1 MNAKRLALCLF
12 AATTLQL
19 NAQYLEHLYDYIENT
34 SVFEEG
40 QEEGHAYYLADDHLS
55 LNGPWR
61 FYFAN
66 TPEEVPRQFFATHF
80 KDSKWRTIRVPI
92 NWEMEGYGDAQ
103 FRNVPAPFKANP
115 PFVPKDYNPTGA
127 YRKTFTLP
135 AQWKGRQVFLRL
147 EKAQSASFVWMN
159 GQQVG
164 YNEGG
169 QEPAEYDVTPYVK
182 PGKNV
187 LAVCVLKYSD
197 GYYLEGQ
204 DYWRLAGIFDDV
216 TLYATPTTRLF
227 DWYVTTDL
235 DEQYRDATLRVA
247 VDVKKYDTTSAN
259 YAVRATLTDAKGN
272 QV

>member
-12 AATTLQL
+12 AASTLQL

-66 TPEEVPRQFFATHF
+66 TPEEVPQQFFATHF

-135 AQWKGRQVFLRL
+135 AQWKGQQVFLRL

-159 GQQVG
+159 GQQ
-164 YNEGG
+164 
-169 QEPAEYDVTPYVK
+169 
-182 PGKNV
+182 
-187 LAVCVLKYSD
+187 
-197 GYYLEGQ
+197 
-204 DYWRLAGIFDDV
+204 W
-216 TLYATPTTRLF
+216 ATTKADRNLLNTT
-227 DWYVTTDL
+227 
-235 DEQYRDATLRVA
+235 
-247 VDVKKYDTTSAN
+247 
-259 YAVRATLTDAKGN
+259 
-272 QV
+272 